1 MKILGIGNAIVDVIC
16 KVDENFISENALTKG
31 TMKLIFDQNEF
42 QTLMADLKIE
52 KGETVAI
59 LGSSGSG
66 KSTLLNLI
74 AGIDLPD
81 QGEVC
86 IDGKSLGQMSEKNR
100 TLLRRRN
107 MGFVFQSFN
116 LIPTLNVYDNLM
128 LPLELN
134 QISKNSGIISQ
145 MLEAMGLKGREES
158 HPDRLSG
165 GEQQRV
171 AIARA
176 LIHQPSLL
184 LADEPTGNL
193 DAETSQETLKLINH
207 LVHHSRTTMIMATHS
222 QEVIEWVD
230 RVLGIEDGRLIE
242 LKTSEAIQKLTS

>member
-1 MKILGIGNAIVDVIC
+1 MKKYYLELQGLYKSYIDGSGDYHILKGVDL
-16 KVDENFISENALTKG
+16 N
-31 TMKLIFDQNEF
+31 M
-42 QTLMADLKIE
+42 E

-81 QGEVC
+81 QGEVR

-100 TLLRRRN
+100 TLLRRRT

-116 LIPTLNVYDNLM
+116 LIPTLNVYENLM

-145 MLEAMGLKGREES
+145 MLEALGLNGREES

-176 LIHQPSLL
+176 LMHQPSLL

-207 LVHHSRTTMIMATHS
+207 LVHRSRTTMIMATHS

-230 RVLGIEDGRLIE
+230 RVLGIEDGKLIE
-242 LKTSEAIQKLTS
+242 LKTSEAIQKLAS

>member
-1 MKILGIGNAIVDVIC
+1 MKKYYLELQGLYKSYFDGSGDHDILKD
-16 KVDENFISENALTKG
+16 
-31 TMKLIFDQNEF
+31 
-42 QTLMADLKIE
+42 ADLNVE

-100 TLLRRRN
+100 TLLRRRT

-116 LIPTLNVYDNLM
+116 LIPTLNVYENLM

-134 QISKNSGIISQ
+134 QISKNSRIVSQ
-145 MLEAMGLKGREES
+145 MLEALGLKGREES
-158 HPDRLSG
+158 YPDRLSG

-176 LIHQPSLL
+176 LMHQPSLL

-207 LVHHSRTTMIMATHS
+207 LVHRSRTTMIMATHS

-230 RVLGIEDGRLIE
+230 RVLGIEDGKLIE
-242 LKTSEAIQKLTS
+242 LKTSEAIQKLAS

>member
-1 MKILGIGNAIVDVIC
+1 YFDGSGDHHIL
-16 KVDENFISENALTKG
+16 KG
-31 TMKLIFDQNEF
+31 ANLNV
-42 QTLMADLKIE
+42 E
-52 KGETVAI
+52 KGQTVAI

-81 QGEVC
+81 QGEVRV
-86 IDGKSLGQMSEKNR
+86 DGKSLGQMSEKNR
-100 TLLRRRN
+100 TLLRRRT

-116 LIPTLNVYDNLM
+116 LIPTLNVYENLM

-145 MLEAMGLKGREES
+145 MLEALGLKGREES

-176 LIHQPSLL
+176 LMHQPSLL

-193 DAETSQETLKLINH
+193 DAETSQQTLKLINH
-207 LVHHSRTTMIMATHS
+207 LVHRSRTTMIMATHS

-230 RVLGIEDGRLIE
+230 RVLGIEDGKLIE
-242 LKTSEAIQKLTS
+242 LKTSEAIQKLAS

>member
-1 MKILGIGNAIVDVIC
+1 MKKYYLELQGLYKSYFDGSGDHHIL
-16 KVDENFISENALTKG
+16 KG
-31 TMKLIFDQNEF
+31 
-42 QTLMADLKIE
+42 ADLNVE

-81 QGEVC
+81 QGEVR

-100 TLLRRRN
+100 TLLRRRT

-116 LIPTLNVYDNLM
+116 LIPTLNVYENLM

-134 QISKNSGIISQ
+134 QISKNSGIVSQ
-145 MLEAMGLKGREES
+145 MLEALGLKGREES

-176 LIHQPSLL
+176 LMHQPSLL

-207 LVHHSRTTMIMATHS
+207 LVHRSRTTMIMATHS

-230 RVLGIEDGRLIE
+230 RVLGIEAVSY
-242 LKTSEAIQKLTS
+242 THLTLPTISDV

>member
-1 MKILGIGNAIVDVIC
+1 MKKYYLELQGLYKSYFDGSGDHHIL
-16 KVDENFISENALTKG
+16 KG
-31 TMKLIFDQNEF
+31 
-42 QTLMADLKIE
+42 ADLNVE

-81 QGEVC
+81 QGEVR

-100 TLLRRRN
+100 TLLRRRT

-116 LIPTLNVYDNLM
+116 LIPTLNVYENLM

-134 QISKNSGIISQ
+134 QISKNAGIIER
-145 MLEAMGLKGREES
+145 MLEALGLKGREES

-176 LIHQPSLL
+176 LMHQPSLL

-207 LVHHSRTTMIMATHS
+207 LVHRSRTTMIMATHS
-222 QEVIEWVD
+222 QEVVEWVD
-230 RVLGIEDGRLIE
+230 RVLGIEDGKLIE
-242 LKTSEAIQKLTS
+242 LKTSEAIQKLAS

>member
-1 MKILGIGNAIVDVIC
+1 MKKYYLELQGLYKSYFDGSGDHHIL
-16 KVDENFISENALTKG
+16 KG
-31 TMKLIFDQNEF
+31 
-42 QTLMADLKIE
+42 ADHKIE
-52 KGETVAI
+52 EGETVAI

-81 QGEVC
+81 QGEVR

-100 TLLRRRN
+100 TLLRRRT

-116 LIPTLNVYDNLM
+116 LIPTLNVYENLM

-134 QISKNSGIISQ
+134 QISKNSGIVSQ
-145 MLEAMGLKGREES
+145 MLEALGLKGREES

-176 LIHQPSLL
+176 LMHQPSLL

-207 LVHHSRTTMIMATHS
+207 LVHRSRTTMIMATHS

-230 RVLGIEDGRLIE
+230 RVLGIEDGKLIE
-242 LKTSEAIQKLTS
+242 LRTSEAIQKLAS

>member
-1 MKILGIGNAIVDVIC
+1 MKKYYLELRGLYKSYYDGSGDHHIL
-16 KVDENFISENALTKG
+16 KG
-31 TMKLIFDQNEF
+31 
-42 QTLMADLKIE
+42 ADLKTE
-52 KGETVAI
+52 KGETIAI

-81 QGEVC
+81 QGEVR

-100 TLLRRRN
+100 TLLRRRT

-116 LIPTLNVYDNLM
+116 LIPTLNVYENLM

-134 QISKNSGIISQ
+134 QLSKNSGIISQ
-145 MLEAMGLKGREES
+145 MLEALGLKGREES

-176 LIHQPSLL
+176 LMHQPSLL

-207 LVHHSRTTMIMATHS
+207 LVHRSRTTMIMATHS
-222 QEVIEWVD
+222 QEVIKWVD
-230 RVLGIEDGRLIE
+230 RVLGIEDGKLIE
-242 LKTSEAIQKLTS
+242 LKTSEAIQKLAS

>member
-1 MKILGIGNAIVDVIC
+1 MKKYYLELQGLYKSYFDGSGEHHIL
-16 KVDENFISENALTKG
+16 KG
-31 TMKLIFDQNEF
+31 
-42 QTLMADLKIE
+42 ADLKIE

-81 QGEVC
+81 QGEVR
-86 IDGKSLGQMSEKNR
+86 IDGKNLGQMSEKNR
-100 TLLRRRN
+100 TLLRRRT

-116 LIPTLNVYDNLM
+116 LIPTLNVYENLM

-145 MLEAMGLKGREES
+145 MLEALGLKGREES

-165 GEQQRV
+165 GEQQRI

-176 LIHQPSLL
+176 LMHQASLL

-207 LVHHSRTTMIMATHS
+207 LVRRSRTTMIMATHS

-230 RVLGIEDGRLIE
+230 RVLGIEDGKLIE
-242 LKTSEAIQKLTS
+242 LKTSEAIQKLAS

>member
-1 MKILGIGNAIVDVIC
+1 MNNYYLELQGLYKSYFDGSGNHNIL
-16 KVDENFISENALTKG
+16 KG
-31 TMKLIFDQNEF
+31 
-42 QTLMADLKIE
+42 ADLKIE
-52 KGETVAI
+52 KGETIAI

-81 QGEVC
+81 QGEVR

-100 TLLRRRN
+100 TLLRRRT

-116 LIPTLNVYDNLM
+116 LIPTLNVYENLM

-145 MLEAMGLKGREES
+145 MLEALGLKGREES

-176 LIHQPSLL
+176 LMHQPSLL

-207 LVHHSRTTMIMATHS
+207 LVHRSRTTMIMATHS

-230 RVLGIEDGRLIE
+230 RVLGIEDGKLIE
-242 LKTSEAIQKLTS
+242 LKTSEAIQKLAS

>member
-1 MKILGIGNAIVDVIC
+1 MKKYYLELQGLYKSYFDGSGDHHIL
-16 KVDENFISENALTKG
+16 KG
-31 TMKLIFDQNEF
+31 ANLN
-42 QTLMADLKIE
+42 LE

-81 QGEVC
+81 QGEVR

-100 TLLRRRN
+100 TLLRRRT

-116 LIPTLNVYDNLM
+116 LIPTLNVYENLM

-145 MLEAMGLKGREES
+145 MLEALGLKGREES

-176 LIHQPSLL
+176 LMHQPSLL

-193 DAETSQETLKLINH
+193 DAETSQETLKLINN
-207 LVHHSRTTMIMATHS
+207 LVHRSRTTMIMATHS

-230 RVLGIEDGRLIE
+230 RVLGIEDGKLIE
-242 LKTSEAIQKLTS
+242 LKTSEAIQKLAS

>member
-1 MKILGIGNAIVDVIC
+1 MKNFYLELQGLYKSYFDGSGYHHIL
-16 KVDENFISENALTKG
+16 KG
-31 TMKLIFDQNEF
+31 
-42 QTLMADLKIE
+42 ADLKIE

-81 QGEVC
+81 QGEVR

-100 TLLRRRN
+100 TLLRRRT

-116 LIPTLNVYDNLM
+116 LIPTLNVYENLM

-134 QISKNSGIISQ
+134 KISKNSGIITQ
-145 MLEAMGLKGREES
+145 MLEALGLKGREES

-176 LIHQPSLL
+176 LMHQPSLL

-207 LVHHSRTTMIMATHS
+207 LVHRSRTTMIMATHS

-230 RVLGIEDGRLIE
+230 RVLSIEDGKLIE
-242 LKTSEAIQKLTS
+242 LKTSEAIQKLAS

>member
-1 MKILGIGNAIVDVIC
+1 V
-16 KVDENFISENALTKG
+16 
-31 TMKLIFDQNEF
+31 
-42 QTLMADLKIE
+42 
-52 KGETVAI
+52 

-81 QGEVC
+81 QGEVR

-100 TLLRRRN
+100 TLLRRRT

-116 LIPTLNVYDNLM
+116 LIPTLNVYENLM

-134 QISKNSGIISQ
+134 QISKNSGIVSQ
-145 MLEAMGLKGREES
+145 MLEALGLKGREES

-176 LIHQPSLL
+176 LMHQPSLL

-207 LVHHSRTTMIMATHS
+207 LVHRSRTTMIMATHS

-230 RVLGIEDGRLIE
+230 RVLGIEDGKLIE
-242 LKTSEAIQKLTS
+242 LKTSEAIQKLAS

>member
-1 MKILGIGNAIVDVIC
+1 MKNYYLELQGLYKSYFDGSGDHHIL
-16 KVDENFISENALTKG
+16 KG
-31 TMKLIFDQNEF
+31 
-42 QTLMADLKIE
+42 ADLNVE

-81 QGEVC
+81 QGEVR

-100 TLLRRRN
+100 TLLRRRT

-116 LIPTLNVYDNLM
+116 LIPTLNVYENLM

-145 MLEAMGLKGREES
+145 MLEALGLKGREES

-176 LIHQPSLL
+176 LMHQPSLL

-207 LVHHSRTTMIMATHS
+207 LVHRSRTTMIMATHS

-230 RVLGIEDGRLIE
+230 RVLGIEDGKLIE
-242 LKTSEAIQKLTS
+242 LKTSEAIQRLAS

>member
-1 MKILGIGNAIVDVIC
+1 MKKYYLELQGLYKSYFDGSGDHHIL
-16 KVDENFISENALTKG
+16 KG
-31 TMKLIFDQNEF
+31 
-42 QTLMADLKIE
+42 ADLNVE

-81 QGEVC
+81 QGEVR

-100 TLLRRRN
+100 TLLRRRT

-116 LIPTLNVYDNLM
+116 LIPTLNVYENLM

-134 QISKNSGIISQ
+134 KISKNSGIISQ
-145 MLEAMGLKGREES
+145 MLEALGLKGREES

-176 LIHQPSLL
+176 LMHQPSLL

-207 LVHHSRTTMIMATHS
+207 LVHRSRTTMIMATHS

-230 RVLGIEDGRLIE
+230 RVLGIEDGKLIE
-242 LKTSEAIQKLTS
+242 LKTSEAIQKLAS

>member
-1 MKILGIGNAIVDVIC
+1 MKKYYLELQGLYKSYFDGSGDHHIL
-16 KVDENFISENALTKG
+16 KG
-31 TMKLIFDQNEF
+31 
-42 QTLMADLKIE
+42 ADLKIE

-81 QGEVC
+81 QGEVR

-116 LIPTLNVYDNLM
+116 LIPTLNVYENLM

-134 QISKNSGIISQ
+134 QISKNSGIVSQ
-145 MLEAMGLKGREES
+145 MLEALGLKGREES

-171 AIARA
+171 AIAR
-176 LIHQPSLL
+176 SLAMNPDIML
-184 LADEPTGNL
+184 FDEPTSALDVTIQSQILDLLSDLKAKLKITIILISHDISVVKYFSDRIIVMYNGEIIESGNSKDIISVPKNNYTKKL
-193 DAETSQETLKLINH
+193 MSSVFSLK
-207 LVHHSRTTMIMATHS
+207 
-222 QEVIEWVD
+222 
-230 RVLGIEDGRLIE
+230 
-242 LKTSEAIQKLTS
+242 K

>member
-1 MKILGIGNAIVDVIC
+1 MKKYYLELQGLYKSYFDGSGDHHIL
-16 KVDENFISENALTKG
+16 KG
-31 TMKLIFDQNEF
+31 
-42 QTLMADLKIE
+42 ADLNIE

-81 QGEVC
+81 QGEVR
-86 IDGKSLGQMSEKNR
+86 IDGKNLGQMSEKNR
-100 TLLRRRN
+100 TLLRRRT

-116 LIPTLNVYDNLM
+116 LIPTLNVYENLM

-134 QISKNSGIISQ
+134 QISKNSGIVSQ
-145 MLEAMGLKGREES
+145 MLEALGLKGREES

-176 LIHQPSLL
+176 LMHQPSLL

-207 LVHHSRTTMIMATHS
+207 LVHRSRTTMIMATHS

-230 RVLGIEDGRLIE
+230 RVLGIEDGNLIE
-242 LKTSEAIQKLTS
+242 LNTSEAIQQLAS

>member
-1 MKILGIGNAIVDVIC
+1 MKKYYLELHGLHKSYFDGSGDHYIL
-16 KVDENFISENALTKG
+16 KG
-31 TMKLIFDQNEF
+31 S
-42 QTLMADLKIE
+42 DLNVE

-81 QGEVC
+81 QGEVRV
-86 IDGKSLGQMSEKNR
+86 DGKSLGQMSEKNR
-100 TLLRRRN
+100 TLLRRRT

-116 LIPTLNVYDNLM
+116 LIPTLNVYENLM

-145 MLEAMGLKGREES
+145 MLDALGLKGREES

-176 LIHQPSLL
+176 LMHQPSLL

-207 LVHHSRTTMIMATHS
+207 LVHRSRTTMIMATHS

-230 RVLGIEDGRLIE
+230 RVLGIEDGKLIE
-242 LKTSEAIQKLTS
+242 LKASEAIQKLAS

>member
-1 MKILGIGNAIVDVIC
+1 MCIRDSIL
-16 KVDENFISENALTKG
+16 KG
-31 TMKLIFDQNEF
+31 
-42 QTLMADLKIE
+42 ADLKTE
-52 KGETVAI
+52 KGEMVAI

-81 QGEVC
+81 QGEVR
-86 IDGKSLGQMSEKNR
+86 IDGNSLGQMSEKNR
-100 TLLRRRN
+100 TLFRRRT

-116 LIPTLNVYDNLM
+116 LIPTLNVYENLM

-134 QISKNSGIISQ
+134 QISKNSGIVSQ
-145 MLEAMGLKGREES
+145 MLEALGLKGREES

-176 LIHQPSLL
+176 LMHQPSLL

-207 LVHHSRTTMIMATHS
+207 LVHRSRTTMIMATHS

-230 RVLGIEDGRLIE
+230 RVLGIEDGKLIE
-242 LKTSEAIQKLTS
+242 LKTSEAIQKLAS

>member
-1 MKILGIGNAIVDVIC
+1 MQGLYKSYFDGSGDHHIL
-16 KVDENFISENALTKG
+16 KG
-31 TMKLIFDQNEF
+31 
-42 QTLMADLKIE
+42 ADLNIE

-81 QGEVC
+81 QGEVR
-86 IDGKSLGQMSEKNR
+86 IDGKNLGQMSEKNR
-100 TLLRRRN
+100 TLLRRRT

-116 LIPTLNVYDNLM
+116 LIPTLNVYENLM

-145 MLEAMGLKGREES
+145 MLEALGLKGREES

-176 LIHQPSLL
+176 LMHQPSLL

-207 LVHHSRTTMIMATHS
+207 LVHRSRTTMIMATHS

-230 RVLGIEDGRLIE
+230 RVLGIEDGKLIE
-242 LKTSEAIQKLTS
+242 LKTSEAIQKLAS

>member
-1 MKILGIGNAIVDVIC
+1 MKKYYLELQGLHKSYFDGSGDHHILKGADVN
-16 KVDENFISENALTKG
+16 V
-31 TMKLIFDQNEF
+31 
-42 QTLMADLKIE
+42 E

-81 QGEVC
+81 QGEVR

-100 TLLRRRN
+100 TLLRRRT

-116 LIPTLNVYDNLM
+116 LIPTLNVYENLM

-134 QISKNSGIISQ
+134 QISNNSGIITQ
-145 MLEAMGLKGREES
+145 MLEALGLKGREES

-176 LIHQPSLL
+176 LMHQPSLL

-193 DAETSQETLKLINH
+193 DAETSQETLKLINN
-207 LVHHSRTTMIMATHS
+207 LVHRSRTTMIMATHS

-230 RVLGIEDGRLIE
+230 RVLGIEDGKLIE
-242 LKTSEAIQKLTS
+242 LKTSEAIQKLAL

>member
-1 MKILGIGNAIVDVIC
+1 MKKYYLELQGLYKSYFDGSGDHHILIG
-16 KVDENFISENALTKG
+16 
-31 TMKLIFDQNEF
+31 
-42 QTLMADLKIE
+42 ADLNIE

-81 QGEVC
+81 QGEVR

-100 TLLRRRN
+100 TLLRRRT

-116 LIPTLNVYDNLM
+116 LIPTLNVYENLM

-145 MLEAMGLKGREES
+145 MLEALGLKGREES

-176 LIHQPSLL
+176 LMHQPSLL

-207 LVHHSRTTMIMATHS
+207 LVHRSRTTMIMATHS

-230 RVLGIEDGRLIE
+230 RVLGIEDGKLIE
-242 LKTSEAIQKLTS
+242 LKTSEAIQKLAS

>member
-1 MKILGIGNAIVDVIC
+1 MKKYYLELQGLYKSYFDGSGDHHILEG
-16 KVDENFISENALTKG
+16 
-31 TMKLIFDQNEF
+31 
-42 QTLMADLKIE
+42 ADLKIE

-81 QGEVC
+81 QGEVR
-86 IDGKSLGQMSEKNR
+86 IDGKSLGQMTEKNR
-100 TLLRRRN
+100 TLLRRRT

-116 LIPTLNVYDNLM
+116 LIPTLNVYENLM

-134 QISKNSGIISQ
+134 QISKNSGIITQ
-145 MLEAMGLKGREES
+145 MLEALGLKGREES

-176 LIHQPSLL
+176 LMHQPSLL

-207 LVHHSRTTMIMATHS
+207 LVHRSRTTMIMATHS

-230 RVLGIEDGRLIE
+230 RVLGIEDGKLIE
-242 LKTSEAIQKLTS
+242 LKTSEAIQKLAS

>member
-1 MKILGIGNAIVDVIC
+1 MKKYYLELQGLYKSYFDGSGDHHIL
-16 KVDENFISENALTKG
+16 KG
-31 TMKLIFDQNEF
+31 ANLN
-42 QTLMADLKIE
+42 IE

-81 QGEVC
+81 QGEVR

-100 TLLRRRN
+100 TLLRRRT

-116 LIPTLNVYDNLM
+116 LIPTLNVYENLM

-145 MLEAMGLKGREES
+145 MLEALGLKGREES

-176 LIHQPSLL
+176 LMHQPSLL

-207 LVHHSRTTMIMATHS
+207 LVHRSRTTMIMATHS

-230 RVLGIEDGRLIE
+230 RVLGIEDGKLIE
-242 LKTSEAIQKLTS
+242 LKTSEAIQKLAS

>member
-1 MKILGIGNAIVDVIC
+1 MKKYYLELQGLYKSYFDGSGNHHIL
-16 KVDENFISENALTKG
+16 KG
-31 TMKLIFDQNEF
+31 
-42 QTLMADLKIE
+42 ADLKVD

-81 QGEVC
+81 QGEVR

-100 TLLRRRN
+100 TLLRRRS

-116 LIPTLNVYDNLM
+116 LIPTLNVYENLM

-145 MLEAMGLKGREES
+145 MLEALGLKGREES

-176 LIHQPSLL
+176 LMHQPSLL

-207 LVHHSRTTMIMATHS
+207 SVHRSRTTMIMATHS

-230 RVLGIEDGRLIE
+230 RVLGIEDGKLIE
-242 LKTSEAIQKLTS
+242 LKTSEAIQKLAS

>member
-1 MKILGIGNAIVDVIC
+1 MKNYYLELHGLYKSYFDGSGDHHIL
-16 KVDENFISENALTKG
+16 KG
-31 TMKLIFDQNEF
+31 AN
-42 QTLMADLKIE
+42 LKIE

-81 QGEVC
+81 QGEVR

-100 TLLRRRN
+100 TLLRRRT

-116 LIPTLNVYDNLM
+116 LIPTLNVYENLM

-145 MLEAMGLKGREES
+145 MLEALGLKGREES

-193 DAETSQETLKLINH
+193 DAETSQEMLKIINH
-207 LVHHSRTTMIMATHS
+207 LVHRSRTTMIMATHS

-230 RVLGIEDGRLIE
+230 RVLGIEDGKLIE
-242 LKTSEAIQKLTS
+242 LKTSEAIQKLAS

>member
-1 MKILGIGNAIVDVIC
+1 MKKYYLELQGLFKSYFDGSGDHHIL
-16 KVDENFISENALTKG
+16 KG
-31 TMKLIFDQNEF
+31 
-42 QTLMADLKIE
+42 ADLKIE

-81 QGEVC
+81 QGEVR
-86 IDGKSLGQMSEKNR
+86 IDGKSLGQMSENNR
-100 TLLRRRN
+100 TLLRRRT

-116 LIPTLNVYDNLM
+116 LIPTLNVYENLM

-145 MLEAMGLKGREES
+145 MLEALGLKGREES

-176 LIHQPSLL
+176 LMHQPSLL

-207 LVHHSRTTMIMATHS
+207 LVHRSRTTMIMATHS

-230 RVLGIEDGRLIE
+230 RVLGIEDGKLIE
-242 LKTSEAIQKLTS
+242 LKTSEAIQKLAS

>member
-1 MKILGIGNAIVDVIC
+1 MKKYYLELQGLYKSYFDGSGDHHIL
-16 KVDENFISENALTKG
+16 KG
-31 TMKLIFDQNEF
+31 
-42 QTLMADLKIE
+42 ADLNLE

-81 QGEVC
+81 QGEVR

-100 TLLRRRN
+100 TLLRRRI

-116 LIPTLNVYDNLM
+116 LIPTLNVYENLM

-145 MLEAMGLKGREES
+145 MLEALGLKGREES

-176 LIHQPSLL
+176 LMHQPPLL

-207 LVHHSRTTMIMATHS
+207 LVHRSRTTMIMATHS

-230 RVLGIEDGRLIE
+230 RVLGIEDGKLIE
-242 LKTSEAIQKLTS
+242 LKTSEAIQKLAS

>member
-1 MKILGIGNAIVDVIC
+1 MKNYYLELQGLYKSYFDGSGDHHIL
-16 KVDENFISENALTKG
+16 KG
-31 TMKLIFDQNEF
+31 
-42 QTLMADLKIE
+42 ADLKIE

-81 QGEVC
+81 QGEVR
-86 IDGKSLGQMSEKNR
+86 IDGKNLGQMSEKNR
-100 TLLRRRN
+100 TLLRRKT

-116 LIPTLNVYDNLM
+116 LIPTLNVYENLM

-145 MLEAMGLKGREES
+145 MLEALGLKGREES

-176 LIHQPSLL
+176 LMHQPSLL

-207 LVHHSRTTMIMATHS
+207 LVHRSRTTMIMATHS

-230 RVLGIEDGRLIE
+230 RVLGIEDGKLIE
-242 LKTSEAIQKLTS
+242 LKTSEAIQKLAS

>member
-1 MKILGIGNAIVDVIC
+1 MKKYCLELKGLYKSYFDGSGDHHIL
-16 KVDENFISENALTKG
+16 KG
-31 TMKLIFDQNEF
+31 
-42 QTLMADLKIE
+42 ADLNVE

-81 QGEVC
+81 QGEVR

-100 TLLRRRN
+100 TLLRRRT

-116 LIPTLNVYDNLM
+116 LIPTLNVYENLM

-134 QISKNSGIISQ
+134 QISKNSGIVSQ
-145 MLEAMGLKGREES
+145 MLEALGLKGREES

-176 LIHQPSLL
+176 LMHQPSLL

-207 LVHHSRTTMIMATHS
+207 LVHRSRTTMIMATHS

-230 RVLGIEDGRLIE
+230 RVLGIEDGKLIE
-242 LKTSEAIQKLTS
+242 LKTSEAIQKLAS

>member
-1 MKILGIGNAIVDVIC
+1 MKKYYLELQGLYKSYFDGSGDHHIL
-16 KVDENFISENALTKG
+16 KG
-31 TMKLIFDQNEF
+31 
-42 QTLMADLKIE
+42 ADLNVE

-81 QGEVC
+81 QGEVR
-86 IDGKSLGQMSEKNR
+86 IGGKSIGQMSEKNR
-100 TLLRRRN
+100 TLLRRRT

-116 LIPTLNVYDNLM
+116 LIPTLNVYENLM

-145 MLEAMGLKGREES
+145 MLEALGLKGREES

-176 LIHQPSLL
+176 LMHQPSLL

-207 LVHHSRTTMIMATHS
+207 LVHRSRTTMIMATHS

-230 RVLGIEDGRLIE
+230 RVLGIEDGKLIE
-242 LKTSEAIQKLTS
+242 LKTSEAIQKLAS

>member
-1 MKILGIGNAIVDVIC
+1 MKKYYLELQGLYKSYFDGSGDHHII
-16 KVDENFISENALTKG
+16 KG
-31 TMKLIFDQNEF
+31 
-42 QTLMADLKIE
+42 ADLNIE

-81 QGEVC
+81 QGEVR
-86 IDGKSLGQMSEKNR
+86 IDGKNLGQMSEKNR
-100 TLLRRRN
+100 TLLRRRT

-116 LIPTLNVYDNLM
+116 LIPTLNVYENLM

-134 QISKNSGIISQ
+134 QISKNSGIVSQ
-145 MLEAMGLKGREES
+145 MLEALGLKGREES

-176 LIHQPSLL
+176 LMHQPSLL

-207 LVHHSRTTMIMATHS
+207 LVHRSRTTMIMATHS

-230 RVLGIEDGRLIE
+230 RVLGIEDGKLIE
-242 LKTSEAIQKLTS
+242 LKTSEAIQKLAS

>member
-1 MKILGIGNAIVDVIC
+1 MKNYYLELQKLYKSYFDGSGNHHIL
-16 KVDENFISENALTKG
+16 KG
-31 TMKLIFDQNEF
+31 
-42 QTLMADLKIE
+42 ADLKIE

-81 QGEVC
+81 QGEVR

-100 TLLRRRN
+100 TLLRRRT

-116 LIPTLNVYDNLM
+116 LIPTLNVYENLM

-134 QISKNSGIISQ
+134 QISKNSGIITQ
-145 MLEAMGLKGREES
+145 MLEALGLKGREDS
-158 HPDRLSG
+158 HPDRRSG

-176 LIHQPSLL
+176 LMHQPSLL

-207 LVHHSRTTMIMATHS
+207 LVHRSRTTMIMATHS
-222 QEVIEWVD
+222 QEVIKWVD
-230 RVLGIEDGRLIE
+230 RVLGIEDGKLIE
-242 LKTSEAIQKLTS
+242 LKTSEAIQKLAS

>member
-1 MKILGIGNAIVDVIC
+1 MKKYYLELQGLYKSYFDGSGHHHIL
-16 KVDENFISENALTKG
+16 KG
-31 TMKLIFDQNEF
+31 
-42 QTLMADLKIE
+42 AHLKIE
-52 KGETVAI
+52 KGETIAI

-81 QGEVC
+81 QGEVR

-100 TLLRRRN
+100 TLLRRRT

-116 LIPTLNVYDNLM
+116 LIPTLNVYENLM

-145 MLEAMGLKGREES
+145 MLEALGLKGREES

-176 LIHQPSLL
+176 LMHQPSLL

-207 LVHHSRTTMIMATHS
+207 LVHRSRTTMIMATHS

-230 RVLGIEDGRLIE
+230 RVLGIEDGKLIE
-242 LKTSEAIQKLTS
+242 LKTSEAIQKLAS